1 MFFPPFSKLSFAKM
15 KKPTK
20 MGATI
25 NNALGFFC
33 ITLTLSLTKNAKG
46 KNRVVGVDKI
56 WENLVGM
63 RRKGTQCGWLGGLP
77 FLPPHPTGNSLFR
90 QDRGILRDRSRF
102 LYPLTRPFLWCEN
115 KRAKQGFIM
124 LIKLTDSTQWRLAP
138 PKIKITK
145 TKQNQNQGKMFH
157 VCNVMQFVFFQVF
170 SFYPAAHAC
179 ASAYVRAIVP
189 TTRQFYRNWKV
200 QVCFRFRLNSLM
212 LSFCLIVRTIVNE
225 LTTVKKE
232 FIDNNYI

>member
-1 MFFPPFSKLSFAKM
+1 
-15 KKPTK
+15 
-20 MGATI
+20 
-25 NNALGFFC
+25 
-33 ITLTLSLTKNAKG
+33 
-46 KNRVVGVDKI
+46 
-56 WENLVGM
+56 M
-63 RRKGTQCGWLGGLP
+63 RRKGTQCGWLEGLP

-90 QDRGILRDRSRF
+90 QDRGILGDRSRF

-170 SFYPAAHAC
+170 SFLPRCACVCQCVCPRHCPDISSVLPELKSTSLFPVPA
-179 ASAYVRAIVP
+179 
-189 TTRQFYRNWKV
+189 QFTNGV
-200 QVCFRFRLNSLM
+200 V
-212 LSFCLIVRTIVNE
+212 LSDSQNNCKWL
-225 LTTVKKE
+225 
-232 FIDNNYI
+232 DNG